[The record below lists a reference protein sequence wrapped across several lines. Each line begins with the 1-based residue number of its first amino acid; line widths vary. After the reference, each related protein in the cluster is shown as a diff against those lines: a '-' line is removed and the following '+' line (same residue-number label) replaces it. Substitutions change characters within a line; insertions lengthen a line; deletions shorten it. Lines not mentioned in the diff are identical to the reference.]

1 MLAVTDKVAVLC
13 TSPLSDQVPEPF
25 LNLSFRCYILQQEI
39 NGVYFK
45 NHSVNVPLQL
55 HQLLKAVQVPAHRA
69 KCSVLRVG
77 HTLGPGLSS
86 PVLQYWGVLAA
97 PCCVPYFAG
106 ALVAH

>member
-1 MLAVTDKVAVLC
+1 M
-13 TSPLSDQVPEPF
+13 
-25 LNLSFRCYILQQEI
+25 LQQEI

-69 KCSVLRVG
+69 KCSVLKVG

-86 PVLQYWGVLAA
+86 PVLQYWDVLL
-97 PCCVPYFAG
+97 PCAVSPTLQG
-106 ALVAH
+106 LW